1 MKPWLE
7 EHACYETVYF
17 FVKMATLVVQLT
29 AVILFMGMLMRMA
42 MPAVPSF
49 LMNGFHASRAYRPV
63 GMGFP
68 QTGHDQTGHDQHKQ
82 DQVTE
87 AVAKPV

>member
-7 EHACYETVYF
+7 EHACYESVYF
-17 FVKMATLVVQLT
+17 VVKMATLVVQLT

-49 LMNGFHASRAYRPV
+49 LMNGFQASRAYRPV
-63 GMGFP
+63 GMGFSH
-68 QTGHDQTGHDQHKQ
+68 TGHDQTGHDQHEQ